1 MKKLLTMVLA
11 LAVALSLCASAL
23 AAGPVE
29 FWNDNK
35 VADDETGIQWMN
47 GWSAAYGDTVE
58 NVIYPDTASYQTA
71 ISQSIDTPSAAPEI
85 FTWWSGSQL
94 ESLAAN
100 GKVLALDELWE
111 KVVEAG
117 VAPSI
122 KDAFTMDG
130 SAYAVPF
137 SVLYNTCIYNT
148 AAFEK
153 AGIEAVPATFDEF
166 IEDCDKLLAAGITP
180 ISLKN
185 DSWASFIWF
194 EAMVAACDPEL
205 YKGICDGSIPY
216 TDERMVEVLNIWGDM
231 FQKGYFA
238 TPAGYD
244 DHTRRF
250 ATGKCAICIE
260 PQTHATKVFTDYG
273 VDTISAFVLP
283 SMKGDKNVVFM
294 EAAPM
299 CIPAVC
305 DNVEAAE
312 EAILAYYSPEMQA
325 VTAEA
330 SGIILIGGVEC
341 SNAAVKTIA
350 ELPQDTEANTV
361 ILRYYENTP
370 SEIRDVALDVLA
382 RFMDGQADVETT
394 LSTIQA
400 KADEVFG
407 K

>member
-1 MKKLLTMVLA
+1 MKKLFALTMALILA
-11 LAVALSLCASAL
+11 LGLCTAAS

-35 VADDETGIQWMN
+35 IADDEDGIRWME
-47 GWSAAYGDTVE
+47 GWSAAYGDTVQ
-58 NVIYPDTASYQTA
+58 NIIYPDTASYQTA
-71 ISQSIDTPSAAPEI
+71 MTQSIDVASAAPDI

-94 ESLAAN
+94 ESLAAS
-100 GKVLALDELWE
+100 GKVMALDDLWE
-111 KVVEAG
+111 TIIEAG

-122 KDAFTMDG
+122 RDAFTLDG
-130 SAYAVPF
+130 TAYAVPF

-166 IEDCDKLLAAGITP
+166 LEDCDKLLAAGITP
-180 ISLKN
+180 ITLKN

-194 EAMVAACDPEL
+194 EAMVAAYDPEL

-216 TDERMVEVLNIWGDM
+216 TDERMVEVLTIWQDM
-231 FQKGYFA
+231 FAKGYFA

-244 DHTRRF
+244 DHTRRL
-250 ATGKCAICIE
+250 ATGECAICIE
-260 PQTHATKVFTDYG
+260 PQTHATKVLTDYG

-283 SMKGDKNVVFM
+283 SMHGDQNVVFM

-305 DNVEAAE
+305 DNVDAAK
-312 EAILAYYSPEMQA
+312 EAIIAYYTPEMQS
-325 VTAEA
+325 VTAELK
-330 SGIILIGGVEC
+330 GIVLVGGIEC
-341 SNAAVKTIA
+341 SNAAVQTIA
-350 ELPQDTEANTV
+350 GLPQDTENNTV

-370 SEIRDVALDVLA
+370 SDIRDVALDVLA

-407 K
+407 A